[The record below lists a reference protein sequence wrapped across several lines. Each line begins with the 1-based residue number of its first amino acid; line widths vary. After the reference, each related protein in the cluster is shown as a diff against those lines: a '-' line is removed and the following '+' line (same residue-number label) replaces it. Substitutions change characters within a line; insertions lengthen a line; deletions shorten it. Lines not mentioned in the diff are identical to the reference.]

1 MVFSSL
7 VFLYAFLPICLLC
20 YTLAKTTPA
29 RNVVL
34 LVFSLVFYA
43 WGEPVYVLLLLGMA
57 FFDWLFALQMRKG
70 HRHVWLVLSCMVNL
84 GILAVFKYLNFAAD
98 SVCALFGVPSA
109 IPAIALPIGIS
120 FYTFQLLSYVIDV
133 FRGDVLAQP
142 RFDKVLLYASLFH
155 QCVAGP
161 IVRYADVEAEINDRR
176 VDWAGV
182 SEGIRRFCTGLGK
195 KVIIAN
201 TCGQLADTLL
211 AAGDGT
217 ITLASVTAA
226 DGAALWVSM
235 LAYTL
240 QIYFDFSGYSDMAI
254 GMGRMVGFRYLE
266 NFNYPYIARSVK
278 DFWRRWHMSLS
289 SFFRDYV
296 YIPLGGS
303 RCSLGRNLFNMLVVW
318 ALTGLWHGA
327 SWNFVLWGIW
337 FFAFLAIEKLFLG
350 KLLDRLPAVFG
361 TIYTLAVVFFGWV
374 LFRFQDF
381 QIMWT
386 ALQGMFGLTGNYW
399 TTFETTT
406 LIKNYVFFL
415 PLAALCATPL
425 FATVS
430 RRWRAVAGRSRVM
443 AAAWS
448 VAQIVWPMVLLAVSS
463 VMLVG
468 DSYNP
473 FLYFQF

>member
-43 WGEPVYVLLLLGMA
+43 WGEPIYVLLLVGMA

-70 HRHVWLVLSCMVNL
+70 HRRLWLVLSCIVNL

-98 SVCALFGVPSA
+98 SVCALFGMPSV
-109 IPAIALPIGIS
+109 IPSIALPIGIS

-133 FRGDVLAQP
+133 YRGEVLAQP

-155 QCVAGP
+155 QCIAGP
-161 IVRYADVEAEINDRR
+161 IVRYAHVEAEISERR
-176 VDWAGV
+176 VDWEGV
-182 SEGIRRFCTGLGK
+182 SEGIRRFCIGLGK

-201 TCGQLADTLL
+201 TCGQLADTLI
-211 AAGDGT
+211 AAGNGN

-235 LAYTL
+235 FAYTL

-254 GMGRMVGFRYLE
+254 GMGRMIGFRYLE

-289 SFFRDYV
+289 TFFRDYV

-303 RCSLGRNLFNMLVVW
+303 RCSLWRNLFNMLVVW

-327 SWNFVLWGIW
+327 SWNFVLWGLW
-337 FFAFLAIEKLFLG
+337 FFVFLAIEKLFLG

-361 TIYTLAVVFFGWV
+361 VIYTLAVVFFGWV

-381 QIMWT
+381 NVMW
-386 ALQGMFGLTGNYW
+386 AAVQGLFGFTGNYW

-406 LIKNYVFFL
+406 LIKNYAFFL
-415 PLAALCATPL
+415 PVAALCATPL
-425 FATVS
+425 FKAIS
-430 RRWRAVAGRSRVM
+430 RRWHAGAGRSRVL
-443 AAAWS
+443 AVTWS
-448 VAQIVWPMVLLAVSS
+448 VAQIVWPMVLLAVST

>member
-29 RNVVL
+29 RNFVL

-43 WGEPVYVLLLLGMA
+43 WGEPVYVLLLIGMA

-70 HRHVWLVLSCMVNL
+70 HRRLWLVLSCIVNL

-98 SVCALFGVPSA
+98 SVCALFGTSSVIPS
-109 IPAIALPIGIS
+109 IALPIGIS

-133 FRGDVLAQP
+133 YRGEVLAQP

-161 IVRYADVEAEINDRR
+161 IVRYADVEAEINERH
-176 VDWAGV
+176 VDWEGV
-182 SEGIRRFCTGLGK
+182 SEGIRRFCIGLGK

-201 TCGQLADTLL
+201 TCGQLADTLI
-211 AAGDGT
+211 AAGSGN

-289 SFFRDYV
+289 TFFRDYV

-303 RCSLGRNLFNMLVVW
+303 RCSLWRNLFNMLVVW

-327 SWNFVLWGIW
+327 SWNFVLWGLW
-337 FFAFLAIEKLFLG
+337 FFVFLAIEKLFLG

-361 TIYTLAVVFFGWV
+361 VIYTLAVVFFGWV

-381 QIMWT
+381 NVMW
-386 ALQGMFGLTGNYW
+386 AAVQGLFGFTGNYW

-406 LIKNYVFFL
+406 LIKNYAFFL
-415 PLAALCATPL
+415 PVAALCATPL
-425 FATVS
+425 FKAIS
-430 RRWRAVAGRSRVM
+430 RRWHAAAGRSRVL
-443 AAAWS
+443 AVTWS
-448 VAQIVWPMVLLAVSS
+448 VAQIVWPMVLLAVST